1 MSRTIFPPKAER
13 SVAVVESRSEATPK
27 GCDRMSQVNRHLPHP
42 YGRAEIY
49 RESRT
54 LSIGHSAAGKFS
66 PSKNGG
72 ERNDLPTVVLS

>member
-1 MSRTIFPPKAER
+1 MSRTIFSPKAER

-54 LSIGHSAAGKFS
+54 LSMWHGVAGQRITDDMQNK
-66 PSKNGG
+66 
-72 ERNDLPTVVLS
+72 